1 MKTAKNKHI
10 LLKSIIITLISLI
23 VMALI
28 FCTVCIILAL
38 QDPYKDKYSTTDTV
52 EINADLVADIAEAAV
67 FGKDYTAVDQEV
79 NSYIRKGVDSKD
91 NSKLKDLAVYFHS
104 DGKAD
109 IYGRVN
115 LNISQL
121 NYSGDFGIY
130 CEAAF
135 NLDNSNKVL
144 EVTLSNTKLGMLP
157 IPDSILS
164 DILIKTFQDKIKC
177 EKNVIQLPVSL
188 ETTVEGV
195 DLKVS
200 LEEFI
205 PNEGSVTIKSNKIL
219 ADTLDSATDEAK
231 KWIVEHK
238 SQLREYGDDMA
249 QWLDDNRD
257 KLSEYESKAEEWVDE
272 NKDTISEYGKKLE
285 QWASENSETVSEYTD
300 KAKNWLGKQFGA

>member
-177 EKNVIQLPVSL
+177 EKNIIQLPVSL

-231 KWIVEHK
+231 KWIVGHK